1 MRLYIMRHGET
12 DSNRAKRLQGRADNP
27 LNENGIRLAR
37 EVGERLADIKFSLW
51 ISSPLKRAVE
61 TGEAV
66 LSENRVSGTVPFER
80 DERIVE
86 ISFGSWEGL
95 GCGRDNFELDCDN
108 FSDFYRDPEL
118 VSFPSDAESVSSVKK
133 RTLDFLRSTVLR
145 EDFKTGEDGLEK
157 NILITTHGFAMRALL
172 NSLYENKG
180 DFWQGRVPANCAV
193 NIVEADNFG
202 NAELSARDLI
212 LYDSRELKDYF
223 RP

>member
-12 DSNRAKRLQGRADNP
+12 DSNRAKRLQGRVDNP

>member
-12 DSNRAKRLQGRADNP
+12 DSNRAKRLQGRVDNP
-27 LNENGIRLAR
+27 LNDNGIRLAR

-66 LSENRVSGTVPFER
+66 LSQNRASGTVPFER

-180 DFWQGRVPANCAV
+180 DFWQGRVLANCAV

-202 NAELSARDLI
+202 NTELSARDLI

>member
-12 DSNRAKRLQGRADNP
+12 DSNRAKRLQGRVDNP

-202 NAELSARDLI
+202 NTELSARDLI
-212 LYDSRELKDYF
+212 LYDNRELKDYF

>member
-12 DSNRAKRLQGRADNP
+12 DSNRAKRLQGRVDNP
-27 LNENGIRLAR
+27 LNDNGIRLAR

>member
-12 DSNRAKRLQGRADNP
+12 DSNRAKRLQGRVDNP
-27 LNENGIRLAR
+27 LNDNGIRLAR

-66 LSENRVSGTVPFER
+66 LSQNRASGTVPFER

-193 NIVEADNFG
+193 YIVEADNFG
-202 NAELSARDLI
+202 NTELSARDLI

>member
-12 DSNRAKRLQGRADNP
+12 DSNRAKRLQGRVDNP
-27 LNENGIRLAR
+27 LNDNGIRLAR

-66 LSENRVSGTVPFER
+66 LSQNRASGTVPFER

-202 NAELSARDLI
+202 NTELSARDLI

>member
-1 MRLYIMRHGET
+1 MSHGET
-12 DSNRAKRLQGRADNP
+12 DSNRAKRLQGRVDNP
-27 LNENGIRLAR
+27 LNDNGIRLAR

-66 LSENRVSGTVPFER
+66 LSQNRASGTVPFER

-202 NAELSARDLI
+202 NTELSARDLI
-212 LYDSRELKDYF
+212 LYDNRELKDYF

>member
-12 DSNRAKRLQGRADNP
+12 DSNKAKRLQGRADNP

-66 LSENRVSGTVPFER
+66 LSQNRVSGTVPFET

-157 NILITTHGFAMRALL
+157 NILITTHGFAMRAIL

-202 NAELSARDLI
+202 NTELSARDLI

>member
-51 ISSPLKRAVE
+51 ISSPLKRAVK

-66 LSENRVSGTVPFER
+66 LSQNRVSGTVPFER

-202 NAELSARDLI
+202 NTELSARDLI

>member
-12 DSNRAKRLQGRADNP
+12 DSNRAKRLQGRVDNP
-27 LNENGIRLAR
+27 LNDNGIRLAR

-66 LSENRVSGTVPFER
+66 LSQNRVSGTVPFER

-202 NAELSARDLI
+202 NTELSARDLI

>member
-66 LSENRVSGTVPFER
+66 LSQKRVSGTVPFER

-202 NAELSARDLI
+202 NTELSARDLI